1 LTSPVPPNLY
11 GRASTAGPWNFKRR
25 KFMPLSPSDPDY
37 HEILAK
43 YRQEAQQERKA
54 IARNLRNFHYKQN
67 QKNKNDNET
76 TGN

>member
-1 LTSPVPPNLY
+1 
-11 GRASTAGPWNFKRR
+11 
-25 KFMPLSPSDPDY
+25 MPLSPSDPDY